1 EERVRLEAGQDGRD
15 REALRVQ
22 RDALA
27 VLSTAALRRE
37 PVGRSSSARR
47 LSCDGD
53 LHALGG
59 GEGAVLQLE
68 VDEMNVELALGIQI
82 RPREEAAS
90 SGERH
95 LGAASSGEL
104 AQYARDRGLLR
115 RVVQVEHVTL
125 AHAGETGLHLGKERL
140 ARA

>member
-1 EERVRLEAGQDGRD
+1 RLWLPRHCEERVRLDAGQDGGD
-15 REALRVQ
+15 REARRVQ

-27 VLSTAALRRE
+27 VFAPTALRRE
-37 PVGRSSSARR
+37 PVGRSASARR
-47 LSCDGD
+47 LSRDGD
-53 LHALGG
+53 LHALRG

-90 SGERH
+90 SGECH

-104 AQYARDRGLLR
+104 AQCARDRGLLR
-115 RVVQVEHVTL
+115 RVVEGEHATL
-125 AHAGETGLHLGKERL
+125 ADAVETRLHL
-140 ARA
+140 